1 MEQAKDN
8 AAAQAEPK
16 VKKARQVRSIN
27 VRLDGEGQQLH
38 IRAYKIAGGRWR
50 SEAIVI
56 TGTGKKAKRERGLTT
71 EHADEA
77 AAKVAIDK
85 AADDAAK
92 LGWQRKAARSFVR
105 KADAFTSIPKPAK
118 VRK

>member
-1 MEQAKDN
+1 MHSGRPEASVPLT
-8 AAAQAEPK
+8 ER
-16 VKKARQVRSIN
+16 ARR
-27 VRLDGEGQQLH
+27 
-38 IRAYKIAGGRWR
+38 
-50 SEAIVI
+50 
-56 TGTGKKAKRERGLTT
+56 GTGRFIWRTA
-71 EHADEA
+71 ADEA